1 MHLLIECGVTL
12 KTEILTV
19 APGVRLMPV
28 SVSDALALST
38 LIAANLDHLMP
49 KVVRLHTFESARDYL
64 TCVVEA
70 NGKGD
75 LLEWHLMDGDVL
87 CGAIRLNHI
96 EKDCHKTSIGY
107 YLGTKYL
114 GRGLATAAV
123 QTVLRFV
130 FERLNFNR
138 VELRCA
144 SHNAASQRL
153 AKRLGFS
160 WEGMLRQAELIGDT
174 YVDHY
179 VYSLLR
185 SEFDTQGASPASST
199 T

>member
-1 MHLLIECGVTL
+1 
-12 KTEILTV
+12 
-19 APGVRLMPV
+19 MPV
-28 SVSDALALST
+28 SVSDALALSN
-38 LIAANLDHLMP
+38 LISRNLEHLGAFMP
-49 KVVRLHTFESARDYL
+49 KVVRLHTFDAARDYL
-64 TCVVEA
+64 TSVVEA

-107 YLGTKYL
+107 YLGTEYL

-123 QTVLRFV
+123 QAVLRFA

-144 SHNAASQRL
+144 SHNAASERL
-153 AKRLGFS
+153 AKRLGFT
-160 WEGMLRQAELIGDT
+160 WEGMLRQAERIGET
-174 YVDHY
+174 YVDHF

-185 SEFDTQGASPASST
+185 SEFDAQGAGQASIAA
-199 T
+199 